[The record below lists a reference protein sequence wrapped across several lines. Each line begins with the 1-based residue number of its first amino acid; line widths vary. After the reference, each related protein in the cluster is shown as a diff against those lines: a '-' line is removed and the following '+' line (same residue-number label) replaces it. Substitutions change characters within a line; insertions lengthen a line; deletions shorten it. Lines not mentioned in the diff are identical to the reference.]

1 MNLRPGT
8 AIFGVN
14 SSGRVFSLSKDEGR
28 WREFDYLGIEF
39 KRVSAARNVVWAVG
53 GDHQVYVFVY
63 GVEVPIRVKEITYEN
78 ERWNPMEGF
87 CSKLLPTDRPNY
99 SIIEGTQARE
109 KESVHL
115 PTMAWMWDDEWHID
129 TLFNG
134 VQLPIGGWTYAVDF
148 PTEYHPKKGFTSC
161 VRRRRWIRHRKYVA
175 TNSWSAVPGI
185 HRDSGEE
192 PFIDVSVGGGEI
204 PGGREEE
211 LMVWS
216 VTVAGR
222 VMVRQGVTNTCPE
235 GTGWLN
241 IPTPIGKEVSQ
252 LSVAPSGLVWA
263 VTWQGSVLVRL
274 GVTMIDPTGISWCE
288 VGQPRPEH
296 PLSVVAVGTAIVWGV
311 TRGGSVWFRQGVRSD
326 CGGETEQLARGSKW
340 IQMVGEVNMVS
351 VGLGDQLLAVGAGD
365 RPVLVRT
372 GVSASDLSGKTWRP
386 LTAPANGS
394 SNIGSV
400 PFRRRL
406 ESDRSCSGS
415 YKEQSSLASYSGKLS
430 GSPDT
435 ITESSITSQTSGPK
449 PPEPGTFLGINSDD
463 AKTKA
468 AAVGEKVLVDTE
480 KRMVGLAVGTVART
494 TLGRVPLA
502 GPFLAGAVGGAV
514 MDEIN
519 KSQIIDQVN
528 QRGKEVVG
536 SSGQELDKS
545 DDQFRPCKANP
556 LDVSSESTE
565 VSLADDVPPVLD
577 MDESIY
583 SSTMESL
590 EPSGRLVLDWEDQYE
605 GPDWGQDTDP
615 VWVWVTLGGC
625 QLDQVPQ
632 AWLLE
637 SNMSVCSLSIE
648 EEPWRRDLLSKLSRN
663 NKVVEGEKFKEYK
676 TAIESSSWVKK
687 GLVRVNTGG
696 SRSRWEQAAMEL
708 EQCGTKE
715 GQVDF
720 GTLSMFGQKTSTKE
734 HLSLSELT
742 CVSICSERSSPQLAV
757 HTAARSARLQPV
769 LVKFASEAELY
780 DWHADLVAGM
790 NCVHGTMGRP
800 GMGSVFSVTGR
811 GEVMVFDPQ
820 AAKRVGEEENTV
832 VGSQYSQEI
841 EVEGRQAPGVWGGV
855 VEKLANG
862 FGAGSALY
870 TEIKI
875 GESCETF
882 ALNLQCG
889 KIGAAS
895 NDISL
900 HFNPR
905 LSSNHI
911 VLNSFESLSGVWGF
925 EEKQPLVVMVEQ
937 GTAVRAFTP
946 GQTVQLVIKA
956 ETSRFEIFVNGVKF
970 AAFKYRIKA
979 ENVTHFKLAG
989 NVEVLKVIYS
999 SRSAIIPPTDM
1010 YWRSLGGG
1018 HFLQVETC
1026 PLGVV
1031 WGLGYDSTPWVY
1043 TGGWG
1048 GATFKGQGT
1057 SQGNVHPMHDQKYF
1071 YIYENQ
1077 RWNPLTGFTSS
1088 GLPTDRHMWSDKSG
1102 AHPATKEGVRLPGGG
1117 WAWTG
1122 DWVVDHHTPG
1132 GTDKDG
1138 WQFAKDFP
1146 ASYHPSQAFTD
1157 YVRRRRW
1164 ARRCR
1169 LVTSGPWVELG
1180 TTKLLDISLQPY
1192 ISGEGGEVRC
1202 WAVATNGEA
1211 LYRMGVTRDC
1221 PAGVGW
1227 SHVRSDTLFQGVT
1240 VGADGSVWLVSS
1252 EGQVYLRQGVADSS
1266 PAGQVWVQ
1274 LSNPDCNTRFRCVE
1288 GGRAGLWAVDTS
1300 AKLWIRRGVSVQF
1313 PEGTSWGLVC
1323 PNVRSVSC
1331 GDTGDLWAVVD
1342 ECNGVNGVLARRGG
1356 VTPSNPGGEEWDYA
1370 VGGGWKHLSV
1380 RGWVK

>member
-1 MNLRPGT
+1 MNLRPGS

-14 SSGRVFSLSKDEGR
+14 SSGRVFSLSKDEGK
-28 WREFDYLGIEF
+28 WRELDYLGIEF
-39 KRVSAARNVVWAVG
+39 KRVSASRNVLWAVG

-63 GVEVPIRVKEITYEN
+63 GVELPIRVKEITYEN

-87 CSKLLPTDRPNY
+87 CSKLLPTDRSRFSNMG
-99 SIIEGTQARE
+99 GTQARE
-109 KESVHL
+109 KDSLHL
-115 PTMAWMWDDEWHID
+115 PTMAWIWDDEWHVD

-134 VQLPIGGWTYAVDF
+134 VQLPMGGWTYAVDF
-148 PTEYHPKKGFTSC
+148 PAEYHPKKGFTSC
-161 VRRRRWIRHRKYVA
+161 VRRRRWLRHRKYVA
-175 TNSWSAVPGI
+175 TNSWSSVPGL
-185 HRDSGEE
+185 HRDVAEE
-192 PFIDVSVGGGEI
+192 PFIDISVGGGEI

-222 VMVRQGVTNTCPE
+222 VMIRQGVTDTCPE

-241 IPTPIGKEVSQ
+241 IPTPTGKEVSQ

-263 VTWQGSVLVRL
+263 VTWQGSALVRL
-274 GVTMIDPTGISWCE
+274 GVSMIDPTGTSWCE

-311 TRGGSVWFRQGVRSD
+311 TRGGCVWFRQGVRSD
-326 CGGETEQLARGSKW
+326 CGGETEQLAKGTKW
-340 IQMVGEVNMVS
+340 IQMVGEVNMLC
-351 VGLGDQLLAVGAGD
+351 VGHGDQLLAVGDAD

-386 LTAPANGS
+386 ITAPVNGMS
-394 SNIGSV
+394 SFA

-406 ESDRSCSGS
+406 ESERSNSSS
-415 YKEQSSLASYSGKLS
+415 YKEQV
-430 GSPDT
+430 
-435 ITESSITSQTSGPK
+435 SITSSNSKDPECSSLLNIASSSCSGGDSK
-449 PPEPGTFLGINSDD
+449 ID
-463 AKTKA
+463 AA
-468 AAVGEKVLVDTE
+468 EIGEKMLVETE
-480 KRMVGLAVGTVART
+480 KRMVGMAVGSVINATV
-494 TLGRVPLA
+494 GRVPLA
-502 GPFLAGAVGGAV
+502 GPLLAGAVGGAV
-514 MDEIN
+514 MEEIN
-519 KSQIIDQVN
+519 KNRVIEGVN
-528 QRGKEVVG
+528 QMGKDVVG
-536 SSGQELDKS
+536 AKDDVGMTKS
-545 DDQFRPCKANP
+545 DDQFLPCKANP
-556 LDVSSESTE
+556 LKDSVITTE
-565 VSLADDVPPVLD
+565 VSLADDPPDLD
-577 MDESIY
+577 IEESIY
-583 SSTMESL
+583 ASTMESL

-605 GPDWGQDTDP
+605 GPDWGHDSDP

-625 QLDQVPQ
+625 QLDHVPQ
-632 AWLLE
+632 AWLVE
-637 SNMSVCSLSIE
+637 STKSVQSFSVE
-648 EEPWRRDLLSKLSRN
+648 EEPWRRDILLKLSKN
-663 NKVVEGEKFKEYK
+663 NKVVDGEQFKDYES
-676 TAIESSSWVKK
+676 AIESSSWVKK

-696 SRSRWEQAAMEL
+696 SRSRWEQAVMEL

-720 GTLSMFGQKTSTKE
+720 GTLSLFGNKTSIKE

-742 CVSICSERSSPQLAV
+742 CVSICSEKSSPQLAV
-757 HTAARSARLQPV
+757 HTPARTVKLQPI
-769 LVKFASEAELY
+769 LIKFSSDAELY

-790 NCVHGTMGRP
+790 NCVHGTASRP
-800 GMGSVFSVTGR
+800 GIGSVYSVTGR

-820 AAKRVGEEENTV
+820 AAKHVGEEENSV

-841 EVEGRQAPGVWGGV
+841 PVEGRQTPL
-855 VEKLANG
+855 VEKLTNG
-862 FGAGSALY
+862 FGPGSALY
-870 TEIKI
+870 AEMTI
-875 GESCETF
+875 GEACDSF
-882 ALNLQCG
+882 SLNLQCG
-889 KIGAAS
+889 KIGAAT

-905 LSSNHI
+905 LNSNHI
-911 VLNSFESLSGVWGF
+911 VLNSYDNLSGTWGF
-925 EEKQPLVVMVEQ
+925 EEKQPLVVMMEQ
-937 GTAVRAFTP
+937 GSAIRAFTP

-956 ETSRFEIFVNGVKF
+956 EPSRFEIFVNGVKF
-970 AAFKYRIKA
+970 AAFKYRIRA
-979 ENVTHFKLAG
+979 ENVTHFKMTG
-989 NVEVLKVIYS
+989 DVSIGKVIYS
-999 SRSAIIPPTDM
+999 SRTAIIPPSEM
-1010 YWRSLGGG
+1010 YWRTLGGG
-1018 HFLQVETC
+1018 HLLQVESC

-1031 WGLGYDSTPWVY
+1031 WGLGYDSSPWVY

-1048 GATFKGQGT
+1048 GATFKGPGT
-1057 SQGNVHPMHDQKYF
+1057 SQGNIHPMHDQKYF

-1077 RWNPLTGFTSS
+1077 RWNPLTGFSSS

-1102 AHPATKEGVRLPGGG
+1102 AHPASKEGVRLPGGG

-1132 GTDKDG
+1132 GTDRDG
-1138 WQFAKDFP
+1138 WQFATDFP
-1146 ASYHPSQAFTD
+1146 ASYHPTSTFTD

-1192 ISGEGGEVRC
+1192 TCGEGGEIKC

-1240 VGADGSVWLVSS
+1240 VGADGNVWLVSS
-1252 EGQVYLRQGVADSS
+1252 EGQVYLRQGVAEGS
-1266 PAGQVWVQ
+1266 PAGQVWIQ
-1274 LSNPDCNTRFRCVE
+1274 LSNPDPATKFRCVE

-1300 AKLWIRRGVSVQF
+1300 CKLWIRRGLSVQF
-1313 PEGTSWGLVC
+1313 PEGTCWGHVC
-1323 PNVRSVSC
+1323 SNVRSVSC

-1356 VTPSNPGGEEWDYA
+1356 VTPSNPGGEEWEVA
-1370 VGGGWKHLSV
+1370 IGGGWKHLSV